1 MQAVTEGVAGK
12 RNKVYKGR
20 KIAEVSRTEKANAM
34 RGKEFRVG
42 GRGDIRQGKQS
53 LWDLT
58 LDCKGHRGLGYSIV
72 VEHLPSAH
80 VALV

>member
-1 MQAVTEGVAGK
+1 
-12 RNKVYKGR
+12 
-20 KIAEVSRTEKANAM
+20 M

-72 VEHLPSAH
+72 VEHLPSTH